1 MIRVMI
7 ADDQVIV
14 REGLK
19 KILSL
24 DNEIEVVSE
33 ASNGYEV
40 LENLSKHIV
49 DIILMDVRM
58 PKMDGIKCSN
68 LVKKDYPNI
77 KIIILTTFNEDDYIF
92 DGINSGISGYLLK
105 DSEIDYI
112 IKSIKE
118 AFNNKMIFDPS
129 VTPKLIN
136 ALSNKSTK
144 PNKAEILDLL
154 TAREKDIVKLV
165 IDGKSNNEISD
176 ILFISEGTVKNYI
189 SKILKKLNLQRR
201 TQLSALFLKNDF
213 WL

>member
-7 ADDQVIV
+7 ADDQLIV

-40 LENLSKHIV
+40 LENLGKHIV

-92 DGINSGISGYLLK
+92 DGIESGISGYLLK

-118 AFNNKMIFDPS
+118 AFNNKMMFDPS
-129 VTPKLIN
+129 VTPKLVN
-136 ALSNKSTK
+136 ALSNKSSK
-144 PNKAEILDLL
+144 PNKAEILNLL

-213 WL
+213 

>member
-7 ADDQVIV
+7 SDDQAIV

-40 LENLSKHIV
+40 LENLNKHIV
-49 DIILMDVRM
+49 DVILMDVRM
-58 PKMDGIKCSN
+58 PKMNGIKTSN
-68 LVKKDYPNI
+68 IVKKNYPNI
-77 KIIILTTFNEDDYIF
+77 KIIILTTFNEDEYIF
-92 DGINSGISGYLLK
+92 DGINSGINGYLLK

-118 AFNNKMIFDPS
+118 AFNNKMMFDPS
-129 VTPKLIN
+129 VTPKLVN
-136 ALSNKSTK
+136 ALSNKTVNS
-144 PNKAEILDLL
+144 NKTEILGLL
-154 TAREKDIVKLV
+154 TEREREIVKLV
-165 IDGKSNNEISD
+165 AYGKSNNEISK

-189 SKILKKLNLQRR
+189 SRILKKLGFQRR
-201 TQLSALFLKNDF
+201 TQLSALFIK
-213 WL
+213 

>member
-7 ADDQVIV
+7 ADDQAIV

-24 DNEIEVVSE
+24 DDEIEVVSE

-77 KIIILTTFNEDDYIF
+77 KIIILTTFNEDEYIF
-92 DGINSGISGYLLK
+92 DGIESGISGYLLK

-118 AFNNKMIFDPS
+118 AFNNKMMFDPS

-144 PNKAEILDLL
+144 PSKAEILDLL

-213 WL
+213 

>member
-24 DNEIEVVSE
+24 DNKIEVVSE

-40 LENLSKHIV
+40 LENLSRHIV

-92 DGINSGISGYLLK
+92 DGIDSGISGYLLK

-118 AFNNKMIFDPS
+118 AFNNKMMFDPS
-129 VTPKLIN
+129 VTPKLVN
-136 ALSNKSTK
+136 ALSTRSTK
-144 PNKAEILDLL
+144 PNKAEVLDLL

-176 ILFISEGTVKNYI
+176 TLFISEGTVKNYI

-201 TQLSALFLKNDF
+201 TQLSALFLKND
-213 WL
+213 L

>member
-7 ADDQVIV
+7 ADDQIIV

-24 DNEIEVVSE
+24 DKEIEVVCE
-33 ASNGYEV
+33 ADNGYDV
-40 LENLSKHIV
+40 LEKLANHII

-58 PKMDGIKCSN
+58 PKMDGIKTTSM
-68 LVKKDYPNI
+68 VKDRYPKV
-77 KIIILTTFNEDDYIF
+77 KIIILTTFDEDEYLF
-92 DGINSGISGYLLK
+92 EGIKNGISGYLLK

-118 AFNNKMIFDPS
+118 AYEDKMMFDPGI
-129 VTPKLIN
+129 TPKLVNAIN
-136 ALSNKSTK
+136 NQNKDKTSTSK
-144 PNKAEILDLL
+144 DEILSKL
-154 TAREKDIVKLV
+154 TEREIEIMKLV
-165 IDGKSNNEISD
+165 IKGKSNQEIAD

-201 TQLSALFLKNDF
+201 TQLAAYMLL
-213 WL
+213 

>member
-7 ADDQVIV
+7 ADDQIIV

-24 DNEIEVVSE
+24 DSEIEVVSE

-40 LENLSKHIV
+40 LQNLSKHIV

-77 KIIILTTFNEDDYIF
+77 KIIILTTFNEDEYIF
-92 DGINSGISGYLLK
+92 EGIDSGISGYLLK
-105 DSEIDYI
+105 DSEIDYV

-118 AFNNKMIFDPS
+118 AIDGKMMFDPS

-136 ALSNKSTK
+136 ALSNKNTK
-144 PNKAEILDLL
+144 PNKTEFLDLL
-154 TAREKDIVKLV
+154 TDREKDIVKLV
-165 IDGKSNNEISD
+165 IDGKSNNEISA

-213 WL
+213 